1 MAVRKLRDTWWV
13 DFRFST
19 IRYRKRSPDNS
30 RQGALVYESTLRQ
43 TLARGDAIDRVA
55 DEAKKTETFEQFAR
69 KWFDSYVIP
78 NNKFSEQ
85 RTKKYV
91 LNAAL
96 IPFFGKLL
104 VGEIGAYHIERYK
117 AHELKNGITNK
128 TLKNRL
134 TVLNK
139 CLCTAYEWLELGTN
153 PPKIK
158 WPKVSPARTDY
169 LSPDECELL
178 LSRAEGVLHEML
190 LTTLRT
196 GMRQGELKGLQWS
209 SIDWQNRIVAV
220 RHSRCDYRKILGST
234 KSNRERYIPLDIDV
248 YQMLHERK
256 KDTGYVFLDADKAV
270 FDNKRL
276 NRRLA
281 KLCKKAGLR
290 KITWHVLRHT
300 FASQLAMRGVPMPT
314 VQALLGHAHITTTM
328 RYTHVAPS
336 SLRTAIDMLNPKTML
351 HAELG
356 QPAVNQWLQVQKSEA
371 AQQSMVPKNL

>member
-1 MAVRKLRDTWWV
+1 LA
-13 DFRFST
+13 
-19 IRYRKRSPDNS
+19 
-30 RQGALVYESTLRQ
+30 YETTLRHK
-43 TLARGDAIDRVA
+43 LAHGEPIALKETSK
-55 DEAKKTETFEQFAR
+55 DELFEHFAW
-69 KWFDSYVIP
+69 KWFESYVIP
-78 NNKFSEQ
+78 NNKYSEQ

-91 LNAAL
+91 LSAAL
-96 IPFFGKLL
+96 IPYFGKMP
-104 VGEIGAYHIERYK
+104 VGEIGAYHIDRYK
-117 AHELKNGITNK
+117 AHELKNGVTNK

-134 TVLNK
+134 SVLNK
-139 CLCTAYEWLELGTN
+139 CLCTAYEWLALSGA

-158 WPKVSPARTDY
+158 WPKIPPARTDY
-169 LSPDECELL
+169 LSPNECELIL
-178 LSRAEGVLHEML
+178 AHAEGVLCEML

-209 SIDWQNRIVAV
+209 SIDWENRIVAV
-220 RHSRCDYRKILGST
+220 RHSRCDYQKMLGST
-234 KSNRERYIPLDIDV
+234 KSNRERHIPLDIDV
-248 YQMLHERK
+248 YEMLHKRK
-256 KDTGYVFLDADKAV
+256 RDTGYVFVDTDKAV

-356 QPAVNQWLQVQKSEA
+356 QPAVNQWLEMQKSEA
-371 AQQSMVPKNL
+371 AQKSMVTKNL